1 MAKDDKWV
9 YDFAEG
15 SKDMR
20 DLLGGKGANVAE
32 MTRVLGAERVP
43 AGFTITT
50 EACVAY
56 MKADQQEPDGMADE
70 VAEALDRLQEHTGKQ
85 LGDDEDPLLVSVR
98 SGARESMP
106 GMLDT
111 VLNLG
116 MNDKSVEG
124 LAKATENERFAW
136 DSYRRFLQMFG
147 NVVAGI
153 DGEAFEQAIAEV
165 KEDRGV
171 EEDTDLDTDALKEL
185 VDRFK
190 ALYKEHTDEDFPQD
204 PQEQL
209 RLAIR
214 AVFDSWTGDRAHEY
228 RRINRIPDDWGTAV
242 NVQQMVFGN
251 KGDTSG
257 SGVAFSRDEVT
268 GAPEPSGDFLPNAQG
283 EDVVSGARTPRDIS
297 EMKEWL
303 PDAYEQLM
311 EILRT
316 LEKHYEDMQD
326 TEFTVEDG
334 QLYMLQT
341 RDAKRPAQA
350 AVRFARDAVEEGLLD
365 REQALMTVDA
375 DMLVALLVP
384 TFDPKADYEV
394 HRHGRRRR
402 ARRRQGRGRLHG
414 QGGGRRR
421 RRRPRGRARPPRHE
435 RQRRRRLPRRQGHP
449 HEPRRQGQPRRARRP
464 RHGRAV
470 RDRGQRAARRPR
482 GPRASASATRSSRP
496 ATSSPSTAPT
506 ARSRSTTS
514 RSSTPTTT
522 PPSTR
527 CSRPSRPCSA
537 GRTTSA
543 AWACARTRTP
553 RTTPKK
559 ARELGAEGIGLCR
572 TEHMFM
578 AEDRQPKMRTMIMA
592 DDTDSRRDA
601 LAELLPLQQ
610 EDFEGLFEAMKGLPV
625 TIRLLDP
632 PLHEFLPDLP
642 ELAAQVERARIECTD
657 DLEELEKLL
666 EITARISEEN
676 PMLGTR
682 GCRLGILYPE
692 IYEMQVKAIMR
703 AAKAMDEPPHPEIMI
718 PLVDYEHEIEIMREL
733 VVRIGEEEGLHE
745 VEDYTVGTMIELPRA
760 CFVADRIA
768 RHADFFSFG
777 TNDLTQT
784 ALGFSRDDV
793 ESKFVPAYM
802 ERKIIDRSPFET
814 IDKPGRRLARAARRV
829 GRARGAAGPQAR
841 DLRRARGRPGLDRVL
856 PHGRARLRVV
866 LAVPRPD
873 RAGRGG
879 PGGDHPRQR
888 SLLGGRVGKDFVP
901 TLRSR
906 PMPSAEPVRM
916 EA

>member
-1 MAKDDKWV
+1 MADEKWV

-15 SKDMR
+15 SREMR

-32 MTRVLGAERVP
+32 MTRVLGAGRVP

-56 MKADQQEPDGMADE
+56 MQAGQREPDEMADQ
-70 VAEALDRLQEHTGKQ
+70 VAEALERLQQHAGKR
-85 LGDDEDPLLVSVR
+85 LGDDADPLLVSVR

-116 MNDKSVEG
+116 MNDRSVEG
-124 LAKATENERFAW
+124 LASATENERFAW

-147 NVVAGI
+147 NVSRGI
-153 DGEAFEQAIAEV
+153 DGEAFERAIAGV
-165 KEDRGV
+165 KGDRGV
-171 EEDTDLDTDALKEL
+171 ADDTELDVGALKEL

-190 ALYKEHTDEDFPQD
+190 ALYLDATGDEFPQD
-204 PQEQL
+204 PEEQL

-214 AVFDSWTGDRAHEY
+214 AVFDSWTGERAVQY
-228 RRINRIPDDWGTAV
+228 RRINRIPDEWGTAV

-297 EMKEWL
+297 EMEDWL
-303 PDAYEQLM
+303 PDAHAELL

-316 LEKHYEDMQD
+316 LESHYGDMQD

-334 QLYMLQT
+334 KLFMLQT

-350 AVRFARDAVEEGLLD
+350 AVRFARDAVDEGLLD
-365 REQALMTVDA
+365 PEQALQTIDA
-375 DMLVALLVP
+375 EMLTALLVE

-394 HRHGRRRR
+394 ITTGVP
-402 ARRRQGRGRLHG
+402 AAP
-414 QGGGRRR
+414 GGAKGEVVFT
-421 RRRPRGRARPPRHE
+421 AQE
-435 RQRRRRLPRRQGHP
+435 AV
-449 HEPRRQGQPRRARRP
+449 EAAAE
-464 RHGRAV
+464 GRAV
-470 RDRGQRAARRPR
+470 VLVRPDTNANDVAGFHAAKGILTSLGGKASHAALVARGMGVPCVTAASGLRINLEERVIRVGGREIHAGDFIAINGTSGEVTLDDVPLVDPVEDPAFDEILRAFDTVLGWADDVRRL
-482 GPRASASATRSSRP
+482 GVRANAD
-496 ATSSPSTAPT
+496 
-506 ARSRSTTS
+506 
-514 RSSTPTTT
+514 TPTD
-522 PPSTR
+522 
-527 CSRPSRPCSA
+527 
-537 GRTTSA
+537 
-543 AWACARTRTP
+543 AR
-553 RTTPKK
+553 K

-578 AEDRQPKMRTMIMA
+578 ASDRQPKMRRMIMA
-592 DDTDSRRDA
+592 DDRDARRDA

-610 EDFEGLFEAMKGLPV
+610 EDFEGLFEAMAGLPV

-642 ELAAQVERARIECTD
+642 DLAAQVERARIECTD

-666 EITARISEEN
+666 ATTERISEEN

-692 IYEMQVKAIMR
+692 IYEMQVHAIMR
-703 AAKAMDEPPHPEIMI
+703 AAKAMEEPPHPEIMI
-718 PLVDYEHEIEIMREL
+718 PLVDYEHEIELMREL
-733 VVRIGEEEGLHE
+733 VVRIGDEEGLHE
-745 VEDYTVGTMIELPRA
+745 TEDYTVGTMIELPRA

-814 IDKPGRRLARAARRV
+814 IDKPGVGWLVRLAAWV
-829 GRARGAAGPQAR
+829 GREARP
-841 DLRRARGRPGLDRVL
+841 DLKLGICGEHGGDPDSIEFFHMAGLDYVSCSPFRV
-856 PHGRARLRVV
+856 PIARV
-866 LAVPRPD
+866 AAAQAAIIHAHD
-873 RAGRGG
+873 RSWA
-879 PGGDHPRQR
+879 D
-888 SLLGGRVGKDFVP
+888 
-901 TLRSR
+901 
-906 PMPSAEPVRM
+906 A
-916 EA
+916 